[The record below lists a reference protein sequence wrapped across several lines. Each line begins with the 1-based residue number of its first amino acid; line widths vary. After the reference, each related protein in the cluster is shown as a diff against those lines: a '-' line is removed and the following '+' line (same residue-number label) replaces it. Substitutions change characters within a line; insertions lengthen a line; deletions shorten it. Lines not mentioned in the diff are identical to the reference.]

1 MITITPKLIVTYLLM
16 TATVFW
22 AVAVAFNSGY
32 TLVGIVLLV
41 LWWLPMGLF
50 TNSRPT
56 TGQRKKDDSLDDWSP
71 TLTKDESWFPTTI
84 DNDL

>member
-32 TLVGIVLLV
+32 TFVGIVLLI
-41 LWWLPMGLF
+41 LCWLPMGLF
-50 TNSRPT
+50 TKSRPT
-56 TGQRKKDDSLDDWSP
+56 IGQQKKDDCFDDWSP
-71 TLTKDESWFPTTI
+71 TLTKDESWFPSTI